1 MIAFVA
7 LFVTNGLFVF
17 HAVIVDRK
25 RAALTSW
32 ARDTMSVVRTV

>member
-17 HAVIVDRK
+17 HAVIGNRK